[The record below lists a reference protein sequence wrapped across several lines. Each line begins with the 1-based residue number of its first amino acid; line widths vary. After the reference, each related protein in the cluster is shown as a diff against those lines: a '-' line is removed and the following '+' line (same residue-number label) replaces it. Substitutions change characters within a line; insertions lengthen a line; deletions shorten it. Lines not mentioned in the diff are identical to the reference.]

1 MEIFEK
7 APAKINLG
15 LDVLYKRTDGYHELE
30 MVMASVDLADRLTF
44 ELLSED
50 KIILETNKAF
60 LPLDKRNN
68 VYQAAEK
75 IKQRYGI
82 TKGVKITVEK
92 SIPVSAGLGGGSSD
106 CAATLRGLNRL
117 FELNL
122 SMEEMIQIG
131 VEIGT
136 DVPFCLHGSTA
147 HILGKGEIVQT
158 LPSMPASWVVLVKPK
173 ISVSTRKIF
182 QQVEVDQ
189 LHHPD
194 MLRLKE
200 AICQH
205 DYAEMIASMGNSL
218 ESTTIPR
225 YPVVQQIKDRMMK
238 YGADIALMSG
248 SGPTVFALC
257 QKQSRAQRIVNG
269 LKGFCDEVYLV
280 RTLH

>member
-30 MVMASVDLADRLTF
+30 MIMASVDLADRLTF
-44 ELLSED
+44 ECLDED

-75 IKQRYGI
+75 IKRRYGI
-82 TKGVKITVEK
+82 TDGVKISVQK
-92 SIPVSAGLGGGSSD
+92 AIPVSAGLGGGSSD

-117 FELNL
+117 FDLNL

-182 QQVEVDQ
+182 QQVELEQ

-194 MLRLKE
+194 MSRLKQ
-200 AICQH
+200 AIEQQN
-205 DYAEMIASMGNSL
+205 YAEMVASMGNSL
-218 ESTTIPR
+218 ESITIPR
-225 YPVVQQIKDRMMK
+225 YPVVQQIKDRMMS

-257 QKQSRAQRIVNG
+257 QKQSRAQRIVNA

>member
-30 MVMASVDLADRLTF
+30 MIMASVDLADRLTF
-44 ELLSED
+44 ERLDED

-75 IKQRYGI
+75 IKRRYGI
-82 TKGVKITVEK
+82 TDGVKISVQK
-92 SIPVSAGLGGGSSD
+92 AIPVSAGLGGGSSD

-117 FELNL
+117 FDLNL

-182 QQVEVDQ
+182 QQVELEQ

-194 MLRLKE
+194 MSRLKQ
-200 AICQH
+200 AIEQQN
-205 DYAEMIASMGNSL
+205 YAEMIASMGNSL
-218 ESTTIPR
+218 ESITIPR
-225 YPVVQQIKDRMMK
+225 YPVVQQIKDRMMS

-257 QKQSRAQRIVNG
+257 QKQSRAQRIVNA

>member
-30 MVMASVDLADRLTF
+30 MIMASVDLADRLTF
-44 ELLSED
+44 ECLDED

-82 TKGVKITVEK
+82 TDGVKISVQK
-92 SIPVSAGLGGGSSD
+92 AIPVSAGLGGGSSD

-117 FELNL
+117 FDLNL

-182 QQVEVDQ
+182 QQVELEQ

-194 MLRLKE
+194 MSRLKQ
-200 AICQH
+200 AIEQQN
-205 DYAEMIASMGNSL
+205 YVEMVASMGNSL
-218 ESTTIPR
+218 ESITIPR
-225 YPVVQQIKDRMMK
+225 YPVVQQIKDRMMS

-257 QKQSRAQRIVNG
+257 QKQSRAQRIVNA